1 MVDRLAKR
9 DVGKQEERRT
19 QTLRNKKVE
28 PIKRSHTPESI
39 NKSLG
44 RGKQRRELESFL
56 LYYSSVFRL
65 GWFYLLFGD
74 IYKK

>member
-1 MVDRLAKR
+1 
-9 DVGKQEERRT
+9 VGKQEERRT

-28 PIKRSHTPESI
+28 PIKRSHAPESI

-56 LYYSSVFRL
+56 LSS
-65 GWFYLLFGD
+65 G
-74 IYKK
+74 